1 MQRQLSAW
9 RIGQSAV
16 CLRLPPV
23 ALTLI
28 LCGSDQPLPL
38 SPPPCGGRKLDER
51 RLRLRLTCK
60 WALARGETG
69 DRRPARHLQCTRIAF
84 FMLPFQLIRRLSRPQ
99 LRFDMA
105 KTPRHAVQYSN
116 LTCITAA
123 TARRSPSRSAEGLGG
138 GVALPSSAWPLL
150 RFSNFLDDLV
160 IWLSS
165 LQA

>member
-1 MQRQLSAW
+1 MCGAHNNLQRQLSAW

-60 WALARGETG
+60 WALARGDARGPETG
-69 DRRPARHLQCTRIAF
+69 DLRDTCNVLE
-84 FMLPFQLIRRLSRPQ
+84 
-99 LRFDMA
+99 LRFF
-105 KTPRHAVQYSN
+105 Y
-116 LTCITAA
+116 
-123 TARRSPSRSAEGLGG
+123 
-138 GVALPSSAWPLL
+138 VAISTNPPP
-150 RFSNFLDDLV
+150 
-160 IWLSS
+160 
-165 LQA
+165 